1 MWRLAR
7 NGDFLRFIV
16 LAALVIVFGRLTNG
30 VTYSPLGIQ
39 NVLLQCSVVGIAAI
53 GQTFVILTG
62 AIDVSLYGTGVLA
75 SVLGASALTS
85 RFDLNLF
92 GGDPV
97 PIAAGVAIMLAV
109 GLTMGLLNGL
119 LVAWLRIPSLVATL
133 GVWQIGFG
141 VAQLIGGGYTI
152 TNLSPDL
159 SVFGQT
165 SVGGVPIPVI
175 EMLALFAIAAF
186 VLHHTPF
193 GRSVYATGGN
203 AASAYL
209 SGIKVR
215 RVQMIV
221 FLISGLM
228 VSLAA
233 VSIASRMMA
242 VSIRTLSGLQIDSIA
257 AVTIGGV
264 SIFGGSG
271 TIVGVLLGTLILA
284 VIDSELGA
292 LGATTD
298 IQNTVKGAI
307 IILAVAV
314 EYFRPRERLRRVIA

>member
-1 MWRLAR
+1 MGRLLR
-7 NGDFLRFIV
+7 NGDVLRLIV
-16 LAALVIVFGRLTNG
+16 LVALVIVFGRLTNG
-30 VTYSPLGIQ
+30 VTYSPLGMQ

-75 SVLGASALTS
+75 SVLGATALTS

-97 PIAAGVAIMLAV
+97 PIAIGVAIMLAV
-109 GLTMGLLNGL
+109 GVAMGVLNGV
-119 LVAWLRIPSLVATL
+119 LVAWLRIPALVATL

-152 TNLSPDL
+152 TNLSPGL

-165 SVGGVPIPVI
+165 SIGGVPVPVI
-175 EMLALFAIAAF
+175 EMLALFAIAAY
-186 VLHHTPF
+186 VLHQTSF

-215 RVQMIV
+215 RIQMIV
-221 FLISGLM
+221 FIISGLM

-271 TIVGVLLGTLILA
+271 TVFGVLLGTLILA
-284 VIDSELGA
+284 VIDSGLGA

-298 IQNTVKGAI
+298 IQNTIKGAI

>member
-1 MWRLAR
+1 
-7 NGDFLRFIV
+7 
-16 LAALVIVFGRLTNG
+16 
-30 VTYSPLGIQ
+30 
-39 NVLLQCSVVGIAAI
+39 
-53 GQTFVILTG
+53 
-62 AIDVSLYGTGVLA
+62 
-75 SVLGASALTS
+75 
-85 RFDLNLF
+85 
-92 GGDPV
+92 
-97 PIAAGVAIMLAV
+97 
-109 GLTMGLLNGL
+109 
-119 LVAWLRIPSLVATL
+119 
-133 GVWQIGFG
+133 
-141 VAQLIGGGYTI
+141 
-152 TNLSPDL
+152 
-159 SVFGQT
+159 
-165 SVGGVPIPVI
+165 
-175 EMLALFAIAAF
+175 
-186 VLHHTPF
+186 
-193 GRSVYATGGN
+193 
-203 AASAYL
+203 
-209 SGIKVR
+209 
-215 RVQMIV
+215 MIV

-284 VIDSELGA
+284 VIDSGLGA